1 MSRERNDT
9 ELLDWLIF
17 YSGRV
22 CYSNDGDTC
31 RVMWYSSNEEAGNA
45 GEMETGMFG
54 DARNAIEAAMKA
66 EEMLTHG

>member
-1 MSRERNDT
+1 MSHERNDT
-9 ELLDWLIF
+9 ELLDWMIF

-22 CYSNDGDTC
+22 CHSNDGDMC
-31 RVMWYSSNEEAGNA
+31 WVMWYSSDEEAGNA

-54 DARNAIEAAMKA
+54 DARNAIQAAMKA